1 MQPIA
6 LSRRH
11 HADQVRVVK
20 LIFIYIR
27 LSSVKGCH
35 SKGAL
40 VTIQTQFKGQQGQ
53 LAKTGGC
60 QERIK

>member
-1 MQPIA
+1 MQPVA
-6 LSRRH
+6 LTRRH
-11 HADQVRVVK
+11 DADQVKVIK

-53 LAKTGGC
+53 SAKTGEGR
-60 QERIK
+60 ERT

>member
-1 MQPIA
+1 MQPVA
-6 LSRRH
+6 LTRRH
-11 HADQVRVVK
+11 DADQVKVIK

-53 LAKTGGC
+53 SAKTGGGR
-60 QERIK
+60 ERIR